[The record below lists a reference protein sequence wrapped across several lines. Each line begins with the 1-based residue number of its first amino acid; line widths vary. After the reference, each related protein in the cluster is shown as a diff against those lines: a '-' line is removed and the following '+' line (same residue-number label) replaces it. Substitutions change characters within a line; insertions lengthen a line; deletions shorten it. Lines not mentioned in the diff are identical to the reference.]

1 MRNAEFEEKYKI
13 GEAVSTSDCYIAG
26 KGWDICD
33 DGRIYLTDINDEYGY
48 LFSLP
53 YSDELKK
60 EFKAVADVADE
71 LRILER
77 AHDYPENYGF
87 LETDIKYSP
96 SHDYVEIDFEI
107 YDENGI
113 TAIRVDGYGGW
124 CAVNRIPERVFF
136 SAESPEYLFDEDYN
150 YIDLDGE
157 IDIDE

>member
-1 MRNAEFEEKYKI
+1 MRNEEFEKRYKI
-13 GEAVSTSDCYIAG
+13 AEKVGESDFYICA
-26 KGWDICD
+26 KGWAVCT
-33 DGRIYLTDINDEYGY
+33 DGRIYLTDVNDEYGY

-53 YSDELKK
+53 YKDELKK
-60 EFKAVADVADE
+60 EFKAVDDVIDE
-71 LRILER
+71 LRVLKR
-77 AHDYPENYGF
+77 ACENPDEYGF

-96 SHDYVEIDFEI
+96 SHDYVETDFDI

-150 YIDLDGE
+150 YIDLGDE
-157 IDIDE
+157 VDIDE